1 MTDPI
6 SRLNAALEGRYR
18 VGDDVDGI
26 HQDHRL
32 LSTHAMTT
40 AVAATR
46 SRDWTH
52 QRHATFGRCDDDVIL
67 PHRRCLERL

>member
-1 MTDPI
+1 MNTEDPI

-32 LSTHAMTT
+32 LSTHVMT
-40 AVAATR
+40 AVAATHPT
-46 SRDWTH
+46 SLTGSDASAA
-52 QRHATFGRCDDDVIL
+52 RHLRTV
-67 PHRRCLERL
+67 RL